1 VLIHRE
7 ETPDLNSITVRL
19 MGDEYIIRGPDGPEY
34 LAEVATRVET
44 RLREEQEA
52 NPKLTK
58 AQLAVLVA
66 LRLADELSKLR
77 REHEEILR
85 ALAEAR

>member
-1 VLIHRE
+1 VLIQRE
-7 ETPDLNSITVRL
+7 KTPDFNSVTVRL

-34 LAEVATRVET
+34 LAEIATKVET
-44 RLREEQEA
+44 RLHKEQEA

-66 LRLADELSKLR
+66 LRLADELAKLQ

>member
-1 VLIHRE
+1 MLIQRE
-7 ETPDLNSITVRL
+7 ETPDLNSVTVRL
-19 MGDEYIIRGPDGPEY
+19 MGEEYVIRGPDGPEY

-58 AQLAVLVA
+58 VQLAVLVA

>member
-1 VLIHRE
+1 MLIHRE

>member
-1 VLIHRE
+1 MIHRE

>member
-1 VLIHRE
+1 MIQRE
-7 ETPDLNSITVRL
+7 ETPDLNSVTVRL
-19 MGDEYIIRGPDGPEY
+19 MGEEYVIRGPDGPEY

-58 AQLAVLVA
+58 VQLAVLVA

>member
-1 VLIHRE
+1 MLIRRE

-19 MGDEYIIRGPDGPEY
+19 MGEEYVIRGADGPEY

-58 AQLAVLVA
+58 VQLAVLVA
-66 LRLADELSKLR
+66 LRFADELSKLQ